1 MTSPSSSASANS
13 SSTRS
18 SRRPRRPAASTCRP
32 SRPPPARPSDAR
44 SPARACRGG
53 MPAGHDAPMSG
64 RRRSS
69 RMSLRPEEGAGTL
82 DERVLIAPDEVL
94 ESERSSVIT
103 GMVVARAWRDPGYRS
118 RLLSSPRDVLVE
130 EGLEIPDGMAIRVFA
145 DTPAIRHIHLT
156 SLTTEPEELIGVLRE
171 ILPLPEGSEVRLI
184 QNTEQALCLVIP
196 LAPPEPQT
204 LTDVDVLRRL
214 APRASA
220 FAAGDVNTTQTETAS
235 ATAFSQESAEV
246 MTTTQT
252 EGWTM
257 SVVSTPGA
265 ECATESMSMSE
276 TSADTSVST
285 ETNVVTLTNTYTTT
299 DVSTTSFEATS
310 TVTTQTTAAETTL
323 TAAEF
328 EAVATTT
335 SAVAEGE
342 AAVVVVAVGAA
353 VLT

>member
-1 MTSPSSSASANS
+1 
-13 SSTRS
+13 
-18 SRRPRRPAASTCRP
+18 
-32 SRPPPARPSDAR
+32 
-44 SPARACRGG
+44 
-53 MPAGHDAPMSG
+53 
-64 RRRSS
+64 
-69 RMSLRPEEGAGTL
+69 MSLRPEEGAGTL

-103 GMVVARAWRDPGYRS
+103 GMVVARAWRDPGYRN
-118 RLLSSPRDVLVE
+118 RLLSSPREVLVD

-156 SLTTEPEELIGVLRE
+156 SLTTEPEELVPVLRE

-220 FAAGDVNTTQTETAS
+220 FAAGDVIATVVSDAFMEAAGEAAAAAAAAAAVNTTQTETAS

-246 MTTTQT
+246 MTQTQT
-252 EGWTM
+252 QGWTE
-257 SVVSTPGA
+257 SVIATPGA
-265 ECATESMSMSE
+265 EVTVEGLVTVVLDGGVVFEAAQ
-276 TSADTSVST
+276 TSASAEASAAADTSVST
-285 ETNVVTLTNTYTTT
+285 ETSSVTLTNTYTTT
-299 DVSTTSFEATS
+299 DVSTTSFESTS
-310 TVTTQTTAAETTL
+310 NVTTQTTTAETTL

>member
-1 MTSPSSSASANS
+1 
-13 SSTRS
+13 
-18 SRRPRRPAASTCRP
+18 
-32 SRPPPARPSDAR
+32 
-44 SPARACRGG
+44 
-53 MPAGHDAPMSG
+53 
-64 RRRSS
+64 
-69 RMSLRPEEGAGTL
+69 MSLRPEEGAGTL

-103 GMVVARAWRDPGYRS
+103 GMVVARAWRDPGYRN
-118 RLLSSPRDVLVE
+118 RLLSSPREVLVAD
-130 EGLEIPDGMAIRVFA
+130 GLEIPDGMAIRVFA

-156 SLTTEPEELIGVLRE
+156 SLTTEATELVPVLRE

-220 FAAGDVNTTQTETAS
+220 FAAGDVIATVVSDAFMEAAGEAAAAAAAAAAVNTTQTETAS

-257 SVVSTPGA
+257 SVVSTPGV
-265 ECATESMSMSE
+265 ESATESMSMSE
-276 TSADTSVST
+276 ASADTSVST

-299 DVSTTSFEATS
+299 DVSTTSFESTS
-310 TVTTQTTAAETTL
+310 NVTTQTTTAETTL

>member
-1 MTSPSSSASANS
+1 MTSPSSSASASS

-32 SRPPPARPSDAR
+32 SSRPPAPPSDAR
-44 SPARACRGG
+44 PPPVRGMPQGHALGPAR
-53 MPAGHDAPMSG
+53 PDEG

-103 GMVVARAWRDPGYRS
+103 GMVVARAWRDPGYRN
-118 RLLSSPRDVLVE
+118 RLQSSPREVLIE
-130 EGLEIPDGMAIRVFA
+130 EGLQIPDGMAIRVFA
-145 DTPAIRHIHLT
+145 DTPKIRHIHLT
-156 SLTTEPEELIGVLRE
+156 SLTTEAEELVPVFRE
-171 ILPLPEGSEVRLI
+171 MLPLPEGSEVRLI

-204 LTDVDVLRRL
+204 LTDTDVLRRL

-220 FAAGDVNTTQTETAS
+220 FAAGDVI
-235 ATAFSQESAEV
+235 AT
-246 MTTTQT
+246 
-252 EGWTM
+252 
-257 SVVSTPGA
+257 VVSA
-265 ECATESMSMSE
+265 
-276 TSADTSVST
+276 
-285 ETNVVTLTNTYTTT
+285 
-299 DVSTTSFEATS
+299 TSFEATS

-323 TAAEF
+323 TAAEV

>member
-1 MTSPSSSASANS
+1 
-13 SSTRS
+13 
-18 SRRPRRPAASTCRP
+18 
-32 SRPPPARPSDAR
+32 
-44 SPARACRGG
+44 
-53 MPAGHDAPMSG
+53 
-64 RRRSS
+64 
-69 RMSLRPEEGAGTL
+69 MSLRPEEGAGTL

-103 GMVVARAWRDPGYRS
+103 GMVVARAWRDPGYRN
-118 RLLSSPRDVLVE
+118 RLLSGPREVLIE
-130 EGLEIPDGMAIRVFA
+130 EGLQIPDGMAIRVFA
-145 DTPAIRHIHLT
+145 DTPKIRHIHLT
-156 SLTTEPEELIGVLRE
+156 SLTTEAEELVPVFRE
-171 ILPLPEGSEVRLI
+171 MLPLPEGSEVRLI

-204 LTDVDVLRRL
+204 LTDTDVLRRL

-220 FAAGDVNTTQTETAS
+220 FAAGDVIATVVSDAFMEAAGEAAAAAAAAAAVNTTETATAS
-235 ATAFSQESAEV
+235 ATAFAQESGEV
-246 MTTTQT
+246 MTTTQS

-257 SVVSTPGA
+257 SVVTTPGV
-265 ECATESMSMSE
+265 ESATESMSMSE
-276 TSADTSVST
+276 AAADTSVST
-285 ETNVVTLTNTYTTT
+285 QTNSVTLTNTYTTT

-323 TAAEF
+323 TAAEV

>member
-1 MTSPSSSASANS
+1 
-13 SSTRS
+13 
-18 SRRPRRPAASTCRP
+18 
-32 SRPPPARPSDAR
+32 
-44 SPARACRGG
+44 
-53 MPAGHDAPMSG
+53 
-64 RRRSS
+64 
-69 RMSLRPEEGAGTL
+69 MSLRPEEGAGTPV

-103 GMVVARAWRDPGYRS
+103 GLVIARAWRDPGYRS
-118 RLLSSPRDVLVE
+118 RLLSSPRDVLID
-130 EGLEIPDGMAIRVFA
+130 EGLEIPDGMAIRAFA
-145 DTPAIRHIHLT
+145 DTPRIRHIHLT
-156 SLTTEPEELIGVLRE
+156 SLTTEAEELVPVFRE
-171 ILPLPEGSEVRLI
+171 LLPLPAGSEIRLI
-184 QNTEQALCLVIP
+184 QNTEQALCLVVP

-220 FAAGDVNTTQTETAS
+220 FAAGDVIATVVSDAFMEAAGEAAAAAAAAAAVNTTQTETAT
-235 ATAFSQESAEV
+235 ATAFAQESGEV
-246 MTTTQT
+246 VTTTSVEGYATSVIDGTSVAAQT
-252 EGWTM
+252 ADAM
-257 SVVSTPGA
+257 ST
-265 ECATESMSMSE
+265 SE
-276 TSADTSVST
+276 AAADTSVST
-285 ETNVVTLTNTYTTT
+285 QTSSVTLTNTYTTT

-323 TAAEF
+323 TAAEL

>member
-1 MTSPSSSASANS
+1 
-13 SSTRS
+13 
-18 SRRPRRPAASTCRP
+18 
-32 SRPPPARPSDAR
+32 
-44 SPARACRGG
+44 
-53 MPAGHDAPMSG
+53 
-64 RRRSS
+64 
-69 RMSLRPEEGAGTL
+69 MSLRPDEGAGTL

-103 GMVVARAWRDPGYRS
+103 GMVVARAWRDPGYRNW
-118 RLLSSPRDVLVE
+118 LLSSPREVLVE

-220 FAAGDVNTTQTETAS
+220 FAAGDVIATVVSDAFMEAAGEAAAAAAAAAAVNTTQTETAS
-235 ATAFSQESAEV
+235 ATAYSQESAEV
-246 MTTTQT
+246 LTTAQAQVMVV
-252 EGWTM
+252 EIASSESSA
-257 SVVSTPGA
+257 SV
-265 ECATESMSMSE
+265 ESMSMSE
-276 TSADTSVST
+276 ASADTSVST
-285 ETNVVTLTNTYTTT
+285 ETNVVSLTNTYTTT
-299 DVSTTSFEATS
+299 DVSTTSFESTS
-310 TVTTQTTAAETTL
+310 NVTTQTTTAETTL

>member
-1 MTSPSSSASANS
+1 
-13 SSTRS
+13 
-18 SRRPRRPAASTCRP
+18 
-32 SRPPPARPSDAR
+32 
-44 SPARACRGG
+44 
-53 MPAGHDAPMSG
+53 
-64 RRRSS
+64 
-69 RMSLRPEEGAGTL
+69 MSLRPEEGAGTL

-103 GMVVARAWRDPGYRS
+103 GMVVARAWRDPGYRN
-118 RLLSSPRDVLVE
+118 RLLSSPREVLVA

-156 SLTTEPEELIGVLRE
+156 SLTTEATELVPVFRE
-171 ILPLPEGSEVRLI
+171 MLPLPEGSEVRLI

-220 FAAGDVNTTQTETAS
+220 FAAGDVIATVVSDAFMEAAGEAAAAAAAAAAVNTTQTETAS

-257 SVVSTPGA
+257 SVVSTPGV
-265 ECATESMSMSE
+265 ESATESMSMSE
-276 TSADTSVST
+276 ASADTSVST

>member
-1 MTSPSSSASANS
+1 
-13 SSTRS
+13 
-18 SRRPRRPAASTCRP
+18 
-32 SRPPPARPSDAR
+32 
-44 SPARACRGG
+44 
-53 MPAGHDAPMSG
+53 
-64 RRRSS
+64 
-69 RMSLRPEEGAGTL
+69 MSLRPEEGAGTL

-118 RLLSSPRDVLVE
+118 RLLSSPREVLVAD
-130 EGLEIPDGMAIRVFA
+130 GLEIPDGMAIRVFE

-156 SLTTEPEELIGVLRE
+156 SLTTEPEELVPVFRE
-171 ILPLPEGSEVRLI
+171 MLPLPEGSEVRLI

-220 FAAGDVNTTQTETAS
+220 FAAGDVIATVVSDAFMEAAGEAAAAAAAAAAVNTTQTETAS

-246 MTTTQT
+246 MTQTQT
-252 EGWTM
+252 QGWTE

-265 ECATESMSMSE
+265 EATVEGQVTVE
-276 TSADTSVST
+276 GLVTVVLDGGVVFEAAQTSASAEASAAADTSVST

-299 DVSTTSFEATS
+299 DVSTTSFESTS
-310 TVTTQTTAAETTL
+310 NVTTQTTTAETTL

>member
-1 MTSPSSSASANS
+1 
-13 SSTRS
+13 
-18 SRRPRRPAASTCRP
+18 
-32 SRPPPARPSDAR
+32 
-44 SPARACRGG
+44 
-53 MPAGHDAPMSG
+53 
-64 RRRSS
+64 
-69 RMSLRPEEGAGTL
+69 MSLRAEEGAGTL

-103 GMVVARAWRDPGYRS
+103 GMVVARAWRDPGYRN
-118 RLLSSPRDVLVE
+118 RLQSSPREVLIE
-130 EGLEIPDGMAIRVFA
+130 EGLQIPDGMAIRVFA

-156 SLTTEPEELIGVLRE
+156 SLTTEPEELVPVFRE
-171 ILPLPEGSEVRLI
+171 MLPLPEGSEVRLI

-220 FAAGDVNTTQTETAS
+220 FAAGDVIATVVSDAFMEAAGEAAAAAAAAAAVNTTQTETAS

-257 SVVSTPGA
+257 SVVSTPGV
-265 ECATESMSMSE
+265 ESATESMSMSE
-276 TSADTSVST
+276 ASADTSVST

>member
-1 MTSPSSSASANS
+1 
-13 SSTRS
+13 
-18 SRRPRRPAASTCRP
+18 
-32 SRPPPARPSDAR
+32 
-44 SPARACRGG
+44 
-53 MPAGHDAPMSG
+53 
-64 RRRSS
+64 
-69 RMSLRPEEGAGTL
+69 MSLRPEEGAGTL

-103 GMVVARAWRDPGYRS
+103 GMVVARAWRDPGYRN
-118 RLLSSPRDVLVE
+118 RLLSSPREVLVAD
-130 EGLEIPDGMAIRVFA
+130 GLEIPDGMAIRVFA
-145 DTPAIRHIHLT
+145 DTPTIRHIHLT

-220 FAAGDVNTTQTETAS
+220 FAAGDVIATVVSDAFMEAAGEAAAAAAAAAAVNTTQTETAS

-246 MTTTQT
+246 MTQTQT
-252 EGWTM
+252 QGWTE
-257 SVVSTPGA
+257 SVIATPGA
-265 ECATESMSMSE
+265 EATVEGQVTVEGLVTIVLDGSFTVESIQSSASAE
-276 TSADTSVST
+276 STASAAADTSVST

-299 DVSTTSFEATS
+299 DVSTTSFESTS
-310 TVTTQTTAAETTL
+310 NVTTQTTTAETTL

>member
-1 MTSPSSSASANS
+1 
-13 SSTRS
+13 
-18 SRRPRRPAASTCRP
+18 
-32 SRPPPARPSDAR
+32 
-44 SPARACRGG
+44 
-53 MPAGHDAPMSG
+53 
-64 RRRSS
+64 
-69 RMSLRPEEGAGTL
+69 MSLRPQEGAGTL

-103 GMVVARAWRDPGYRS
+103 GMVVARAWRDPGYRN
-118 RLLSSPRDVLVE
+118 RLLSSPREVLIE
-130 EGLEIPDGMAIRVFA
+130 EGLQIPDGMAIRVFA
-145 DTPAIRHIHLT
+145 DTPAVRHIHLT
-156 SLTTEPEELIGVLRE
+156 SLTTEAEELVPVLRE
-171 ILPLPEGSEVRLI
+171 MLPLPEGSEVRLI

-204 LTDVDVLRRL
+204 LTDTDVLRRL

-220 FAAGDVNTTQTETAS
+220 FAAGDVIATVVSDAFMEAAGEAAAAAAVNTTETATAS
-235 ATAFSQESAEV
+235 ATAFVQESGEIV
-246 MTTTQT
+246 TTTQ
-252 EGWTM
+252 GWTE

-265 ECATESMSMSE
+265 EATVEGQVTMEGQVTIVLDGGIAVESIQSSVSAE
-276 TSADTSVST
+276 ASTSADVSVST
-285 ETNVVTLTNTYTTT
+285 QTNSVTLTNTYTTT

-323 TAAEF
+323 TAAEV

>member
-1 MTSPSSSASANS
+1 
-13 SSTRS
+13 
-18 SRRPRRPAASTCRP
+18 
-32 SRPPPARPSDAR
+32 
-44 SPARACRGG
+44 
-53 MPAGHDAPMSG
+53 
-64 RRRSS
+64 
-69 RMSLRPEEGAGTL
+69 MSLRPEEGAGTL

-103 GMVVARAWRDPGYRS
+103 GMVVARAWRDPGYRN
-118 RLLSSPRDVLVE
+118 RLLSSPREVLVAD
-130 EGLEIPDGMAIRVFA
+130 GLEIPDGMAIRVFA

-156 SLTTEPEELIGVLRE
+156 SLTTEPEELAPVLRE

-220 FAAGDVNTTQTETAS
+220 FAAGDVIATVVSDAFMEAAGEAAAAAAAAAAVNTTQTETAS

-257 SVVSTPGA
+257 SVVSTPGV
-265 ECATESMSMSE
+265 ESATESMSMSE
-276 TSADTSVST
+276 ASADTSVST

>member
-1 MTSPSSSASANS
+1 
-13 SSTRS
+13 
-18 SRRPRRPAASTCRP
+18 
-32 SRPPPARPSDAR
+32 
-44 SPARACRGG
+44 
-53 MPAGHDAPMSG
+53 
-64 RRRSS
+64 
-69 RMSLRPEEGAGTL
+69 MSLRPEEGAGTL

-103 GMVVARAWRDPGYRS
+103 GMVVARAWRDPGYRN
-118 RLLSSPRDVLVE
+118 RLQSSPKEVLIE
-130 EGLEIPDGMAIRVFA
+130 EGLQIPDGMAIRVFA
-145 DTPAIRHIHLT
+145 DTPAVRHIHLT
-156 SLTTEPEELIGVLRE
+156 SLTTEATELVPVLRE

-220 FAAGDVNTTQTETAS
+220 FAAGDVIATVVSDAFMEAAGEAAAAAAAAAAVNTTQTETAS

-246 MTTTQT
+246 MTTTQS

-257 SVVSTPGA
+257 SIVTTPGV
-265 ECATESMSMSE
+265 ESATESMSMSMSE
-276 TSADTSVST
+276 ASADTSVST

-299 DVSTTSFEATS
+299 DVSTTSFESTS
-310 TVTTQTTAAETTL
+310 NVTTQTTTAETTL

>member
-1 MTSPSSSASANS
+1 
-13 SSTRS
+13 
-18 SRRPRRPAASTCRP
+18 
-32 SRPPPARPSDAR
+32 
-44 SPARACRGG
+44 
-53 MPAGHDAPMSG
+53 
-64 RRRSS
+64 
-69 RMSLRPEEGAGTL
+69 MSLRPEEGAGTL

-103 GMVVARAWRDPGYRS
+103 GMVVARAWRDPGYRN
-118 RLLSSPRDVLVE
+118 RLLSSPREVLVD

-145 DTPAIRHIHLT
+145 DTPAIRHVHLT

-220 FAAGDVNTTQTETAS
+220 FAAGDVIATVVSDAFMEAAGEAAAAAAAAAAVNTTQTETAS

-252 EGWTM
+252 EGWTI
-257 SVVSTPGA
+257 SVVSTPGV
-265 ECATESMSMSE
+265 ESATESMSMSE
-276 TSADTSVST
+276 ASADTSVST
-285 ETNVVTLTNTYTTT
+285 QTNVVTLTNTYTTT

-310 TVTTQTTAAETTL
+310 TVTTQTTVAETTL
-323 TAAEF
+323 TAAEV

>member
-1 MTSPSSSASANS
+1 
-13 SSTRS
+13 
-18 SRRPRRPAASTCRP
+18 
-32 SRPPPARPSDAR
+32 
-44 SPARACRGG
+44 
-53 MPAGHDAPMSG
+53 
-64 RRRSS
+64 
-69 RMSLRPEEGAGTL
+69 MSLRPEEGAGTL

-103 GMVVARAWRDPGYRS
+103 GMVVARAWRDPGYRN
-118 RLLSSPRDVLVE
+118 RLLSSPREVLVA

-156 SLTTEPEELIGVLRE
+156 SLTTEATELVPVFRE
-171 ILPLPEGSEVRLI
+171 MLPLPEGSEVRLI

-220 FAAGDVNTTQTETAS
+220 FAAGDVIATVVSDAFMEAAGEAAAAAAAAAAVNTTQTETAS

-246 MTTTQT
+246 MTTTQS

-257 SVVSTPGA
+257 SIVSTPGV
-265 ECATESMSMSE
+265 ESATESMSMSE
-276 TSADTSVST
+276 ASADTSVST

-299 DVSTTSFEATS
+299 DVSTTSFESTS
-310 TVTTQTTAAETTL
+310 NVTTQTTTAETTL

>member
-1 MTSPSSSASANS
+1 
-13 SSTRS
+13 
-18 SRRPRRPAASTCRP
+18 
-32 SRPPPARPSDAR
+32 
-44 SPARACRGG
+44 
-53 MPAGHDAPMSG
+53 
-64 RRRSS
+64 
-69 RMSLRPEEGAGTL
+69 MSLRPEEGAGTPV

-103 GMVVARAWRDPGYRS
+103 GMVVARAWRDPGYRN
-118 RLLSSPRDVLVE
+118 RLLSSPREVLVA

-220 FAAGDVNTTQTETAS
+220 FAAGDVIATVVSDAFMEAAGEAAAAAAAAAAVNTTQTETAT
-235 ATAFSQESAEV
+235 ATAFAQESGEV
-246 MTTTQT
+246 VTTTAVEGYATSIIDGNSVAIQT
-252 EGWTM
+252 TDAM
-257 SVVSTPGA
+257 ST
-265 ECATESMSMSE
+265 SE
-276 TSADTSVST
+276 AAADTSVST
-285 ETNVVTLTNTYTTT
+285 QTNSVTLTNTYTTT

-323 TAAEF
+323 TAAEV

>member
-1 MTSPSSSASANS
+1 
-13 SSTRS
+13 
-18 SRRPRRPAASTCRP
+18 
-32 SRPPPARPSDAR
+32 
-44 SPARACRGG
+44 
-53 MPAGHDAPMSG
+53 
-64 RRRSS
+64 
-69 RMSLRPEEGAGTL
+69 MSLRPEEGAGTL

-103 GMVVARAWRDPGYRS
+103 GMVVARAWRDPGYRN
-118 RLLSSPRDVLVE
+118 RLLSSPREVLVAD
-130 EGLEIPDGMAIRVFA
+130 GLEIPDGMAIRVFE

-156 SLTTEPEELIGVLRE
+156 SLTTEATELVPVLRE

-184 QNTEQALCLVIP
+184 QNTEQALCLVVP

-220 FAAGDVNTTQTETAS
+220 FAAGDVIATVVSDAFMEAAGEAAAAAAAAAAVNTTQTETAS
-235 ATAFSQESAEV
+235 ATAFAQESAEV
-246 MTTTQT
+246 MTTTQS

-257 SVVSTPGA
+257 SVVTTPGV
-265 ECATESMSMSE
+265 ESATESMSMSE
-276 TSADTSVST
+276 ASADTSVST

-299 DVSTTSFEATS
+299 DVSTTSFESTS
-310 TVTTQTTAAETTL
+310 NVTTQTTTAETTL

>member
-1 MTSPSSSASANS
+1 
-13 SSTRS
+13 
-18 SRRPRRPAASTCRP
+18 
-32 SRPPPARPSDAR
+32 
-44 SPARACRGG
+44 
-53 MPAGHDAPMSG
+53 
-64 RRRSS
+64 
-69 RMSLRPEEGAGTL
+69 MSLRPEEGAGTL

-103 GMVVARAWRDPGYRS
+103 GMVVARAWRDPGYRN
-118 RLLSSPRDVLVE
+118 RLLSSPREVLVA

-156 SLTTEPEELIGVLRE
+156 SLTTEATELVPVFRE
-171 ILPLPEGSEVRLI
+171 MLPLPEGSEVRLI

-220 FAAGDVNTTQTETAS
+220 FAAGDVIATVVSDAFMEAAGEAAAAAAAAAAVNTTQTETAS

-246 MTTTQT
+246 MTTTQS

-257 SVVSTPGA
+257 SIVSTPGVESA
-265 ECATESMSMSE
+265 CESMSMSE
-276 TSADTSVST
+276 ASADTSVST

-299 DVSTTSFEATS
+299 DVSTTSFESTS
-310 TVTTQTTAAETTL
+310 NVTTQTTTAETTL

>member
-1 MTSPSSSASANS
+1 
-13 SSTRS
+13 
-18 SRRPRRPAASTCRP
+18 
-32 SRPPPARPSDAR
+32 
-44 SPARACRGG
+44 
-53 MPAGHDAPMSG
+53 
-64 RRRSS
+64 
-69 RMSLRPEEGAGTL
+69 MSLRPEEGAGTL

-103 GMVVARAWRDPGYRS
+103 GLVIARAWRDPGYRS
-118 RLLSSPRDVLVE
+118 RLLSSPRDVLID
-130 EGLEIPDGMAIRVFA
+130 EGLDFPDGMAIRAFA
-145 DTPAIRHIHLT
+145 DTPTIRHIHLT
-156 SLTTEPEELIGVLRE
+156 SLTTEAEELVPVFRE
-171 ILPLPEGSEVRLI
+171 MLPLPEGSEIRLI
-184 QNTEQALCLVIP
+184 QNTEQALCLVVP

-220 FAAGDVNTTQTETAS
+220 FAAGDVIATVVSDAFMEAAGEAAAAAAAAAAVNTTQTETAT
-235 ATAFSQESAEV
+235 ATAFAQESGEAVTTAESV
-246 MTTTQT
+246 SLVFTTA
-252 EGWTM
+252 
-257 SVVSTPGA
+257 STPGA
-265 ECATESMSMSE
+265 EVSVTSYAESTSMSE
-276 TSADTSVST
+276 AAADTSVST
-285 ETNVVTLTNTYTTT
+285 QTNAVTLTNTYTTT

-323 TAAEF
+323 TAAEL

>member
-1 MTSPSSSASANS
+1 
-13 SSTRS
+13 
-18 SRRPRRPAASTCRP
+18 
-32 SRPPPARPSDAR
+32 
-44 SPARACRGG
+44 
-53 MPAGHDAPMSG
+53 
-64 RRRSS
+64 
-69 RMSLRPEEGAGTL
+69 MSLRPEEGAGTL

-103 GMVVARAWRDPGYRS
+103 GMVVARAWRDPGYRN
-118 RLLSSPRDVLVE
+118 RLLSSPREVLIE

-145 DTPAIRHIHLT
+145 DTPAVRHIHLT
-156 SLTTEPEELIGVLRE
+156 SLTTEAEELVPVLRE
-171 ILPLPEGSEVRLI
+171 MLPLPEGSEVRLI

-220 FAAGDVNTTQTETAS
+220 FASGDVIATVVSDAFMEAAGEAAAAAAAAAAVNTTQTETAT
-235 ATAFSQESAEV
+235 ATAFAQESSQV
-246 MTTTQT
+246 VTTTT
-252 EGWTM
+252 AEGFTT
-257 SVVSTPGA
+257 SVIDGTSVAVSSADSMTS
-265 ECATESMSMSE
+265 TESA
-276 TSADTSVST
+276 TSSAADTSVST
-285 ETNVVTLTNTYTTT
+285 QTNAVTLTNTYTTT
-299 DVSTTSFEATS
+299 DISTTSFEATS

-323 TAAEF
+323 TAAEA

>member
-1 MTSPSSSASANS
+1 
-13 SSTRS
+13 
-18 SRRPRRPAASTCRP
+18 
-32 SRPPPARPSDAR
+32 
-44 SPARACRGG
+44 
-53 MPAGHDAPMSG
+53 
-64 RRRSS
+64 
-69 RMSLRPEEGAGTL
+69 MSLRPEEGAGTL

-103 GMVVARAWRDPGYRS
+103 GMVVARAWRDPGYRN
-118 RLLSSPRDVLVE
+118 RLLSSPREVLIAD
-130 EGLEIPDGMAIRVFA
+130 GLQIPDGMAIRVFA
-145 DTPAIRHIHLT
+145 DTPVIRHIHLT
-156 SLTTEPEELIGVLRE
+156 SLTTEPEELVPVFRE
-171 ILPLPEGSEVRLI
+171 MLPLPEGSEVRLI

-196 LAPPEPQT
+196 LAPPEPQI

-220 FAAGDVNTTQTETAS
+220 FAAGDVIATVVSDVFMEAAGEAAAAAAAAAAVNTTATETAS
-235 ATAFSQESAEV
+235 ATAFAQESAEV

-252 EGWTM
+252 QGCEQATVEGQVTI
-257 SVVSTPGA
+257 VLDGGITV
-265 ECATESMSMSE
+265 ESASSA
-276 TSADTSVST
+276 ADTSVST

-299 DVSTTSFEATS
+299 DVSTTSFESTS
-310 TVTTQTTAAETTL
+310 NVTTQTTTAETTL

>member
-1 MTSPSSSASANS
+1 
-13 SSTRS
+13 
-18 SRRPRRPAASTCRP
+18 
-32 SRPPPARPSDAR
+32 
-44 SPARACRGG
+44 
-53 MPAGHDAPMSG
+53 
-64 RRRSS
+64 
-69 RMSLRPEEGAGTL
+69 MSLRPEEGAGTL

-103 GMVVARAWRDPGYRS
+103 GMVVARAWRDPGYRN
-118 RLLSSPRDVLVE
+118 RLLSSPREVLVAD
-130 EGLEIPDGMAIRVFA
+130 GLEIPDGMAIRVFE

-156 SLTTEPEELIGVLRE
+156 SLTTEATELVPVLRE

-220 FAAGDVNTTQTETAS
+220 FAAGDVIATVVSDAFMEAAGEAAAAAAAAAAVNTTQTETAS

-257 SVVSTPGA
+257 SVVSTPGV
-265 ECATESMSMSE
+265 ESATESMSMSE
-276 TSADTSVST
+276 ASADTSVST

-299 DVSTTSFEATS
+299 DVSTTSFESTS
-310 TVTTQTTAAETTL
+310 NVTTQTTTAETTL

>member
-1 MTSPSSSASANS
+1 
-13 SSTRS
+13 
-18 SRRPRRPAASTCRP
+18 
-32 SRPPPARPSDAR
+32 
-44 SPARACRGG
+44 
-53 MPAGHDAPMSG
+53 
-64 RRRSS
+64 
-69 RMSLRPEEGAGTL
+69 MSLRPEEGAGTL

-103 GMVVARAWRDPGYRS
+103 GMVVARAWRDPGYRN
-118 RLLSSPRDVLVE
+118 RLLSSPREVLVA

-156 SLTTEPEELIGVLRE
+156 SLTTEATELVPVFRE
-171 ILPLPEGSEVRLI
+171 MLPLPEGSEVRLI

-204 LTDVDVLRRL
+204 LTDTDVLRRL

-220 FAAGDVNTTQTETAS
+220 FAAGDVIATVVSDAFMEAAGEAAAAAAAAAAVNTTQTETAS

-257 SVVSTPGA
+257 SVVSTPGV
-265 ECATESMSMSE
+265 ESATESMSMSE
-276 TSADTSVST
+276 ASADTSVST
-285 ETNVVTLTNTYTTT
+285 QTNVVTLTNTYTTT

-323 TAAEF
+323 TAAEV

>member
-1 MTSPSSSASANS
+1 
-13 SSTRS
+13 
-18 SRRPRRPAASTCRP
+18 
-32 SRPPPARPSDAR
+32 
-44 SPARACRGG
+44 
-53 MPAGHDAPMSG
+53 
-64 RRRSS
+64 
-69 RMSLRPEEGAGTL
+69 MSLRPEEGAGTL

-118 RLLSSPRDVLVE
+118 RLLSSPREVLIE
-130 EGLEIPDGMAIRVFA
+130 AGLEIPDGMAIRAFA
-145 DTPAIRHIHLT
+145 DTPAVRHVHLT
-156 SLTTEPEELIGVLRE
+156 SLTTEAQELVPALRE
-171 ILPLPEGSEVRLI
+171 MLPLPEGSEIRLI
-184 QNTEQALCLVIP
+184 QNTGRALCLVVP

-220 FAAGDVNTTQTETAS
+220 FASGDVIATVVSDAFMEAAGEAAAAAAAAAAVNTTQTETAS
-235 ATAFSQESAEV
+235 ATAFAQESAEV
-246 MTTTQT
+246 VTTTQSQGFT
-252 EGWTM
+252 E
-257 SVVSTPGA
+257 SVVSMPGA
-265 ECATESMSMSE
+265 EVYIASTAES
-276 TSADTSVST
+276 TSSSAADTSVST
-285 ETNVVTLTNTYTTT
+285 QTNVVTQTNTYTTT

-323 TAAEF
+323 TAAEL

>member
-1 MTSPSSSASANS
+1 
-13 SSTRS
+13 
-18 SRRPRRPAASTCRP
+18 
-32 SRPPPARPSDAR
+32 
-44 SPARACRGG
+44 
-53 MPAGHDAPMSG
+53 
-64 RRRSS
+64 
-69 RMSLRPEEGAGTL
+69 MSLRPEEGAGTL

-103 GMVVARAWRDPGYRS
+103 GMVVARAWRDPGYRN
-118 RLLSSPRDVLVE
+118 RLLSSPREVLVG

-156 SLTTEPEELIGVLRE
+156 SLTTEPEELVPVLRE
-171 ILPLPEGSEVRLI
+171 ILPLTEGSEVRLI

-220 FAAGDVNTTQTETAS
+220 FAAGDVIATVVSDAFMEAAGEAAAAAAAAAAVNTTQTETAS

-257 SVVSTPGA
+257 SVVSTPGV
-265 ECATESMSMSE
+265 ESATESMSMSE
-276 TSADTSVST
+276 ASADTSVST

-299 DVSTTSFEATS
+299 DVSTTSFESTS
-310 TVTTQTTAAETTL
+310 NVTTQTTTAETTL